1 MKKRLLIATLTV
13 AVLLGGCVVAPYDT
27 YPVYG
32 DPVYVEPPPPRVEYP
47 GYAPGGVSRW
57 CGGSGTGRPQQLVGD
72 PGGGPPPR
80 PGYRWI
86 EPRWER
92 DGRNWRQQRGG
103 WQPEHHPQV
112 APAPGPRYERR
123 EAPRPEPVPQYRQE
137 RGYQSPAQPAPA
149 QPAVQPSAPR
159 REMENRQPP
168 AQEMGR
174 RGPPEMR
181 TAPEQRGPGAQR
193 DDRGRGEPRDERR
206 SRRRDD
212 DDRR

>member
-1 MKKRLLIATLTV
+1 MEKRLLIATFTAAL
-13 AVLLGGCVVAPYDT
+13 LLGGCVVAPYDT

-32 DPVYVEPPPPRVEYP
+32 DPVYVEPPPPRIEHP
-47 GYAPGGVSRW
+47 GYAPAVGYLWIGGYWNWSGHQHVWIPGRW
-57 CGGSGTGRPQQLVGD
+57 EA
-72 PGGGPPPR
+72 PR

-103 WQPEHHPQV
+103 WQPEHHPQ
-112 APAPGPRYERR
+112 AAPRYERR
-123 EAPRPEPVPQYRQE
+123 EAPRSEPVPQYRQE
-137 RGYQSPAQPAPA
+137 RGYPAPVQQAPAPMQPSVQSP
-149 QPAVQPSAPR
+149 APR
-159 REMENRQPP
+159 REMESRQAP

-174 RGPPEMR
+174 RGQPEMR

-193 DDRGRGEPRDERR
+193 DERGRGDQRDERR
-206 SRRRDD
+206 SKRRDE